1 MFPPGVLKLAHDHSI
16 SPPSSSRTRSTVAC
30 VPRTYFFSSLTS
42 TGVVIGREKTRNSRG
57 PFEEGEEDLDL
68 DLGGEEDEAMGSCEE
83 GCWVEEEEGEVTTE
97 WVMKDRSVAPN
108 GSL

>member
-30 VPRTYFFSSLTS
+30 VPRTYFFSSGTS
-42 TGVVIGREKTRNSRG
+42 ICVVIGREKTRNSRG
-57 PFEEGEEDLDL
+57 PSEEGEEDLDL
-68 DLGGEEDEAMGSCEE
+68 DSGGEEEEEALGSCED
-83 GCWVEEEEGEVTTE
+83 GCWVEEEGETTTE